1 MNKQIDYLE
10 NNELVNNN
18 SNNKTNH
25 SNHKNPSKFYL
36 ILSIYLIAVSILA
49 VYTTTAASEYGL
61 EKDDLQ
67 TQSLTHLLKSTD
79 WLSD

>member
-1 MNKQIDYLE
+1 
-10 NNELVNNN
+10 V
-18 SNNKTNH
+18 
-25 SNHKNPSKFYL
+25 

-67 TQSLTHLLKSTD
+67 TQFSYTLTEIHGLVK
-79 WLSD
+79 